1 VVSRSCQVASQSEQP
16 TFVAMTPI
24 RPPRATAHAHHEE
37 HIEGRQGAIGRS
49 VVSEGPLDI
58 PREVRKFRVI
68 SLSTPNR
75 ETEERTRTAYPC
87 SSYECVVSNCWSLYG
102 LARPAR

>member
-1 VVSRSCQVASQSEQP
+1 MVSRSCQVASQSEQP

-68 SLSTPNR
+68 GLSMPNR
-75 ETEERTRTAYPC
+75 ETEERTRTADLLQLRVRGQQLL
-87 SSYECVVSNCWSLYG
+87 VVVRACKTS
-102 LARPAR
+102 